1 MSNKEETFRR
11 YPIIG
16 CRASSVLS
24 VALMLFLV
32 DLLVSAIIITGS
44 AGDNMRGQVGFVVK
58 MYRHAD
64 ITDISY
70 VEKTLNSMA
79 GIREVS
85 HTPADVV
92 LKEEKAYNPELL
104 SLMGYNPFSDEFEVM
119 VNPNYANT
127 DSLKS
132 VAERMSALSGVEDV
146 YMQPD
151 MVDNVNELLSRL
163 KMYLSVFSFI
173 VMLISFALIFN
184 TMKLAVYSRR
194 FTIYN
199 MRIVGAPRSLILKP
213 YLLSGLLTGFISA
226 VVAYVLFLC
235 IVVYSSKFDYNIF
248 FTINIL
254 QFFMIFLI
262 SVVLGVLLCV
272 GTSYY
277 AVSKYFNSSYDELF
291 R

>member
-1 MSNKEETFRR
+1 
-11 YPIIG
+11 
-16 CRASSVLS
+16 
-24 VALMLFLV
+24 MLFLV
-32 DLLVSAIIITGS
+32 DLLVSAVVITGS

-64 ITDISY
+64 LADISF
-70 VEKTLNSMA
+70 VEKTLNSIS

-119 VNPNYANT
+119 VKPSYANT

-132 VAERMSALSGVEDV
+132 VVEKMSALSGVEDV

-151 MVDNVNELLSRL
+151 MVDNINELLSRL

-199 MRIVGAPRSLILKP
+199 MRIVGAQRHLILRP
-213 YLLSGLLTGFISA
+213 YLISGLLTGLISS
-226 VVAYVLFLC
+226 VVAYLFFLC
-235 IVVYSSKFDYNIF
+235 LVAYSSKFDYNLF
-248 FTINIL
+248 FTINLL
-254 QFFMIFLI
+254 QYFMIFLI
-262 SVVLGVLLCV
+262 STFLGILLCV

-277 AVSKYFNSSYDELF
+277 AVSKYYNASYDELF